1 MPADDVRF
9 ESRVILFFD
18 IHSFSSVFT
27 ALGSDVYAFIQQVY
41 EDLGELVVSTGG
53 EIIKYA
59 GDSMFALFPEGS
71 EPRVVDC
78 ALRMRRAY
86 TDLAGA
92 HGLSSTVTELE
103 VGIASGGGRLRPRV
117 AAPERRLWGQSQ
129 RSRRAHAPPRGRHN
143 ARRVRETSRRR
154 TDPPAAG
161 SSGQMARRSS
171 RELGNRELS
180 LTPIAHRLCS
190 PAKLTSLHPQR
201 TSPMF

>member
-18 IHSFSSVFT
+18 IHSFSRVFT
-27 ALGSDVYAFIQQVY
+27 ALGSDVFSFIQQVY

-71 EPRVVDC
+71 EPRTVDC

-86 TDLAGA
+86 ADLAAA

-103 VGIASGGGRLRPRV
+103 VGIASGEIAVGVFGHESLRQKDAFGDVVNEAAVLMHHRGV
-117 AAPERRLWGQSQ
+117 AITRDVFEKLPDGVKTRQLPDLEAKWSQ
-129 RSRRAHAPPRGRHN
+129 GPLESW
-143 ARRVRETSRRR
+143 
-154 TDPPAAG
+154 
-161 SSGQMARRSS
+161 
-171 RELGNRELS
+171 ELV
-180 LTPIAHRLCS
+180 T
-190 PAKLTSLHPQR
+190 
-201 TSPMF
+201 